1 MVSRSRRFENINPQE
16 LVLLGYTEEK
26 VLGQAV
32 DKLVVGSDFPRC
44 PDGNPPPQSV
54 PTHNLDLDQE
64 QAQFDEVV
72 LGPGPANYQDQ
83 IQYAK
88 HQFCRLLG
96 YDQTQMEELSIE
108 QLVPV
113 E

>member
-1 MVSRSRRFENINPQE
+1 M
-16 LVLLGYTEEK
+16 LGYTEEK

-32 DKLVVGSDFPRC
+32 DKLVVGSDFPSGLTEIRYL
-44 PDGNPPPQSV
+44 NLFQL
-54 PTHNLDLDQE
+54 TNLDLDQE

-72 LGPGPANYQDQ
+72 LGPGPANHQDQ
-83 IQYAK
+83 IQYAN

-96 YDQTQMEELSIE
+96 YDQTQMQELSIE